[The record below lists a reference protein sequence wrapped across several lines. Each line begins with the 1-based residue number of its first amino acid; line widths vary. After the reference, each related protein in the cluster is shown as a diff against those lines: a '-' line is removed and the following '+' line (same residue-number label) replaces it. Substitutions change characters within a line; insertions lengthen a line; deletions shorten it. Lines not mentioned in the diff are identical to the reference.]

1 MAKAPNLAVKLKTT
15 HFVFGGFRY
24 ACATPTDFHSAEK
37 AAYLMCVIV
46 VVFDGSQAAWLEYQ
60 FGIIHYP
67 QMRNTWTGF
76 LPHNRLMKVFSANC
90 VHKFQEK
97 FVAKNVYWKCCL
109 KTFSSE
115 KIHKIMQITTGFCI
129 PSNIAPLII
138 AIICF

>member
-1 MAKAPNLAVKLKTT
+1 MAKAPNLAVKLKTM

-24 ACATPTDFHSAEK
+24 ASATPTDFHSAKK

-46 VVFDGSQAAWLEYQ
+46 VVFD
-60 FGIIHYP
+60 
-67 QMRNTWTGF
+67 TWTGF
-76 LPHNRLMKVFSANC
+76 LPHNRLIKFFSANC

-109 KTFSSE
+109 KTFGSE
-115 KIHKIMQITTGFCI
+115 KIHKIMQITREFCI